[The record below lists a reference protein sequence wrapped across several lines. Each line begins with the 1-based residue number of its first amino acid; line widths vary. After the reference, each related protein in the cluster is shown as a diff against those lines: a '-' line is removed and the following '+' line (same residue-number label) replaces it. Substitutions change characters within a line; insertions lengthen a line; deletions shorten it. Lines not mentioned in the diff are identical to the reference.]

1 MGRWVLSVVAGAAS
15 LLAPALSAHAED
27 AKTIEPCTLDPGPA
41 RTVARILDGETLTLD
56 DGSVVRLIGAL
67 APRARDAGAAAGA
80 WPPETDAIKALS
92 DLVLGKRVKLAF
104 GGRHR
109 DRYGRYLAH
118 VFLEEASGDEWV
130 QGDLLAGGHARVYGL
145 PESFVCA
152 RELLAHEVE
161 ARRKHLGL
169 WNNGVY
175 GTKPANV
182 PAALMALR
190 GKYERVIGTV
200 ASVGRTKSA
209 TYLNFG
215 TDYHSDFTARVGK
228 NVLAAHPDL
237 ARTLDGLATKT
248 VIIRGWIERRNG
260 PLIDVAD
267 PSEIEVIDDPEK
279 EPSAVSER
287 STPGEAQP
295 ARAPGEAS
303 PDSEPSKNLRP
314 APTEEAE
321 PGAVNL

>member
-1 MGRWVLSVVAGAAS
+1 M
-15 LLAPALSAHAED
+15 
-27 AKTIEPCTLDPGPA
+27 
-41 RTVARILDGETLTLD
+41 
-56 DGSVVRLIGAL
+56 
-67 APRARDAGAAAGA
+67 
-80 WPPETDAIKALS
+80 
-92 DLVLGKRVKLAF
+92 
-104 GGRHR
+104 
-109 DRYGRYLAH
+109 
-118 VFLEEASGDEWV
+118 
-130 QGDLLAGGHARVYGL
+130 
-145 PESFVCA
+145 
-152 RELLAHEVE
+152 
-161 ARRKHLGL
+161 GL

-190 GKYERVIGTV
+190 GKYERVIGTA

-215 TDYHSDFTARVGK
+215 TDYHSDFTVRVGK

-237 ARTLDGLATKT
+237 ARTLDGVATKT
-248 VIIRGWIERRNG
+248 VIVRGWIERRNG

-267 PSEIEVIDDPEK
+267 PSEIEVIDDAEK

-295 ARAPGEAS
+295 ARALGEAS

-314 APTEEAE
+314 APTEDAE